1 MKIGFFNVENW
12 EIMPIKSAFPEAQ
25 IFTEKACLDNVDQFK
40 DLEIISSFIYSELN
54 EEVLKQLPNLKMIAT
69 RSTGYDHID
78 LDYCKANNIVVS
90 NVPVYGERTVA
101 EHTFGLIL
109 TLTRKIYDSIERTKK
124 GSFSTKD
131 LRGVDLYN
139 KTIGI
144 IGLGNIGEVVA
155 KIAKGFGM
163 KVLVNCRG
171 DKSKACKE
179 IGLEQVDLDYLL
191 QNSDVV
197 SLHLPYCKETHHI
210 INKENILKFKQGSY
224 LINTARGGL
233 IEVEAIV
240 LGLEKNILAGVALD
254 VLEEENILKEE
265 AELLSSEYLKK
276 VNLEDLV
283 CDYLIMKDRRVIV
296 TPHNAFNSKEALE
309 RILSTTIENINMFLK
324 EKPSNVVK

>member
-12 EIMPIKSAFPEAQ
+12 EIMPTKTAFPEAQ
-25 IFTEKACLDNVDQFK
+25 IFTEKASIDNIDQYK
-40 DLEIISSFIYSELN
+40 NLEIISPFIHSELKADI
-54 EEVLKQLPNLKMIAT
+54 LSQLPALKMIAT

-78 LDYCKANNIVVS
+78 LDYCKSKNIIVS

-131 LRGVDLYN
+131 LRGTDLYG
-139 KTIGI
+139 KTLGI

-171 DKSKACKE
+171 DKSKECIE
-179 IGLEQVDLDYLL
+179 GGFSQVELDYLL

-197 SLHLPYCKETHHI
+197 TLHLPYCTETHHI
-210 INKENILKFKQGSY
+210 INKDNILKFKPGSY

-240 LGLEKNILAGVALD
+240 LGLEKNILAGVGLD

-265 AELLSSEYLKK
+265 AELLSSEYLKN

-283 CDYLIMKDRRVIV
+283 CDYLLIKDPRVIV
-296 TPHNAFNSKEALE
+296 TPHNAFNSTEALE
-309 RILSTTIENINMFLK
+309 RILNTTIENINMFLK
-324 EKPSNVVK
+324 EKPINIVK